1 MFETGK
7 WYRIGSTGNVFI
19 AGMKHESGD
28 SWHGII
34 FWNNS
39 ATPARIRPEDF
50 SFCTELSEEEILI
63 YKMGIDEETLIYKM
77 GA

>member
-1 MFETGK
+1 M
-7 WYRIGSTGNVFI
+7 
-19 AGMKHESGD
+19 
-28 SWHGII
+28 
-34 FWNNS
+34 FWNNG
-39 ATPARIRPEDF
+39 ATPVRVRPEDF